1 MVLHA
6 KHNILT
12 TTLII
17 LTHVSALGTNSNI
30 KWPVFQR
37 AEAWRGRTIR
47 CTTEAHDNTT
57 VHGDRI
63 ISPHAENNLRQ
74 TEFKAK
80 FINGDFTR
88 RACVKFVYHVIFHD
102 DPYKLGMTWSFDLC
116 YGDKLVSRLQLS
128 LKRGFRGI
136 TAIVFVVWKYL
147 TKNIFTLEILYKKCS
162 LLPSVCSVIDYRWRH
177 NVVRTKK
184 WHLRRSW
191 VCHWCSHHILTC
203 SVIFYCAKPW
213 QPNLFVDVICLSVL
227 E

>member
-6 KHNILT
+6 KRNILT

-17 LTHVSALGTNSNI
+17 LTHVSALRTNSNI

-63 ISPHAENNLRQ
+63 ISSHAENNLRQ
-74 TEFKAK
+74 AEFKAE
-80 FINGDFTR
+80 FINGDFTW
-88 RACVKFVYHVIFHD
+88 RACVKFVYHVIFQD

-116 YGDKLVSRLQLS
+116 YGNKLVSHL
-128 LKRGFRGI
+128 LKIRDFREI
-136 TAIVFVVWKYL
+136 TVIVFVLVWKYL
-147 TKNIFTLEILYKKCS
+147 TKRFFVAKHLFSNRLQTTSQCGNNI
-162 LLPSVCSVIDYRWRH
+162 
-177 NVVRTKK
+177 K
-184 WHLRRSW
+184 WYLRRSR
-191 VCHWCSHHILTC
+191 VCHWCSHHILT
-203 SVIFYCAKPW
+203 SPVIVYCTKPW
-213 QPNLFVDVICLSVL
+213 QLNLFVDVICPVVF

>member
-17 LTHVSALGTNSNI
+17 LTHVSALRTNSNI

-63 ISPHAENNLRQ
+63 ISSHAENNLRQ
-74 TEFKAK
+74 AEFKAE

-88 RACVKFVYHVIFHD
+88 RACVKFVYHVIFQD

-116 YGDKLVSRLQLS
+116 YGNKLVSHL
-128 LKRGFRGI
+128 LKIRDFREI
-136 TAIVFVVWKYL
+136 TVIVFVLVWKYL
-147 TKNIFTLEILYKKCS
+147 TKRFFVAKRLFSNRLQTTSQCGNNI
-162 LLPSVCSVIDYRWRH
+162 
-177 NVVRTKK
+177 K

-191 VCHWCSHHILTC
+191 VCHWCSHHILT
-203 SVIFYCAKPW
+203 SPVIVYCTKPW
-213 QPNLFVDVICLSVL
+213 QPNLFVDVICPVVL

>member
-6 KHNILT
+6 KRNVLT
-12 TTLII
+12 TTPII
-17 LTHVSALGTNSNI
+17 LTHVSALRTNSNI

-63 ISPHAENNLRQ
+63 ISSHAENNLRQ
-74 TEFKAK
+74 AEFKAK

-88 RACVKFVYHVIFHD
+88 RASVKFVYHVIFQD

-116 YGDKLVSRLQLS
+116 YGNKLVSRLQLG

-136 TAIVFVVWKYL
+136 TTIVFVVWNYL
-147 TKNIFTLEILYKKCS
+147 TKNIFTLEILYKKYS
-162 LLPSVCSVIDYRWRH
+162 LLPSVCSVIDYR
-177 NVVRTKK
+177 
-184 WHLRRSW
+184 
-191 VCHWCSHHILTC
+191 
-203 SVIFYCAKPW
+203 
-213 QPNLFVDVICLSVL
+213 
-227 E
+227 

>member
-6 KHNILT
+6 KRNVLT

-17 LTHVSALGTNSNI
+17 LTHISALRTNSNI

-63 ISPHAENNLRQ
+63 ISSHAENNLRQ
-74 TEFKAK
+74 AEFKAE

-88 RACVKFVYHVIFHD
+88 RACVKFVYHVIFQD

-116 YGDKLVSRLQLS
+116 YGNKLVSRLQLS

-136 TAIVFVVWKYL
+136 TLQKVFFVAERMFSNRL
-147 TKNIFTLEILYKKCS
+147 QMTSQRGKNKK
-162 LLPSVCSVIDYRWRH
+162 VA
-177 NVVRTKK
+177 
-184 WHLRRSW
+184 
-191 VCHWCSHHILTC
+191 
-203 SVIFYCAKPW
+203 FEAE
-213 QPNLFVDVICLSVL
+213 LSVSL
-227 E
+227 MFSPHFEVFCDLLLCKTMATKSFC

>member
-17 LTHVSALGTNSNI
+17 LTHVSALRTNSNI

-37 AEAWRGRTIR
+37 AEAWWGRTIR

-63 ISPHAENNLRQ
+63 ISSHAENNLRQ
-74 TEFKAK
+74 AEFKAK

-88 RACVKFVYHVIFHD
+88 RACVKFVYHVIFQD

-116 YGDKLVSRLQLS
+116 YGNKLVSRLQLS

-136 TAIVFVVWKYL
+136 TLQKVFFVAERMFSNRLQMTSQRGKNKKVAFEAELSVSLMFSPHFEVFCDLLLCKTMA
-147 TKNIFTLEILYKKCS
+147 TKSFCWRH
-162 LLPSVCSVIDYRWRH
+162 LPVCPWIDY
-177 NVVRTKK
+177 K
-184 WHLRRSW
+184 
-191 VCHWCSHHILTC
+191 
-203 SVIFYCAKPW
+203 
-213 QPNLFVDVICLSVL
+213 L
-227 E
+227 EPIKTRV

>member
-17 LTHVSALGTNSNI
+17 LTHVSALRTNSNI

-37 AEAWRGRTIR
+37 AEAWWGRTIR

-63 ISPHAENNLRQ
+63 ISSHAENNLRQ
-74 TEFKAK
+74 AEFKAE

-88 RACVKFVYHVIFHD
+88 RACVKFVYHVIFQD

-116 YGDKLVSRLQLS
+116 YGNKLVSRLQLS
-128 LKRGFRGI
+128 LKKRLSWNYGHCFRS
-136 TAIVFVVWKYL
+136 
-147 TKNIFTLEILYKKCS
+147 LEILNKKYFYFGNTLQKIF
-162 LLPSVCSVIDYRWRH
+162 LLWKYF
-177 NVVRTKK
+177 TK
-184 WHLRRSW
+184 S
-191 VCHWCSHHILTC
+191 ILC
-203 SVIFYCAKPW
+203 CRAYV
-213 QPNLFVDVICLSVL
+213 Q
-227 E
+227 